1 MENRQRAGHLH
12 QQGGGRTRIPR
23 IPGEAGEEVSDAER
37 EAAAK
42 MKIRN
47 GLRLVLQGL
56 EELWLLPRSFETKA
70 EQGRR

>member
-1 MENRQRAGHLH
+1 MTN
-12 QQGGGRTRIPR
+12 
-23 IPGEAGEEVSDAER
+23 AER

-47 GLRLVLQGL
+47 GLRLILQGI